1 MPKPPWPTPS
11 TPPPAVEVGSSARQ
25 SRQPLAGQRTAPCFG
40 SSSCTRRC
48 AGYGATSNAPGLPLP
63 PLTDAAACGDP
74 SQVML
79 VVSEGRGRLSAC
91 VLNRPTAN
99 AVEFRLLGRPR
110 RRLPFCGSSELSG
123 KFGGQLWLSHRR
135 DLGGVAVG
143 GSGVFRLSGGEAA
156 AKLQSGLA
164 APSDLLL
171 VSGAVEF
178 ERAELAGM
186 LSAGEARLVLP
197 DSRPPTLWER
207 AWSLSR

>member
-1 MPKPPWPTPS
+1 M
-11 TPPPAVEVGSSARQ
+11 AVRAGAFLFAVAASSAASSRAAQRQ
-25 SRQPLAGQRTAPCFG
+25 LR
-40 SSSCTRRC
+40 
-48 AGYGATSNAPGLPLP
+48 
-63 PLTDAAACGDP
+63 
-74 SQVML
+74 
-79 VVSEGRGRLSAC
+79 
-91 VLNRPTAN
+91 
-99 AVEFRLLGRPR
+99 
-110 RRLPFCGSSELSG
+110 
-123 KFGGQLWLSHRR
+123 LSHRR

-207 AWSLSR
+207 AWSLTEDTGEVGDGTEVWWLASQPKGDRGGAEQLVAAAAPCETADAALEEWVKWFARGG